1 MTHQAEKTLS
11 FLTSFRQGL
20 QDLTRSGINPARGGC
35 ASSRPDNTNVTR
47 PNTREQPLG
56 TTKKLWAVVLII
68 CIGSRLLSTI
78 YYIED
83 LDSLRFALSMV
94 DYDVAKLQPHFPA
107 YPVFCCIAKLLYA
120 ITGRYAVAFSLIGG
134 LSTFFTCYWTLK
146 IAAIRVKT
154 PVGIATVFVIC
165 MNPLLWLMSNRYMP
179 DAMGVACMLASLYFV
194 AISRQPYIGFFLT
207 GILLGVRLSYL
218 PILLPALLM
227 RLWRAGGIKG
237 IASGRALLLIAAAA
251 GGTGAWLIPL
261 IGITGWDALVAAART
276 QSYGH
281 FSDFGGTIATHPS
294 AWMRVTKLFES
305 VWADGFG
312 LYWQGRHLIT
322 GCATI
327 ALCGIIAAN
336 WGSGSRQAR
345 EFPLTR
351 AFKHPIFAG
360 CVLYVAWIFF
370 GQNVIHKSRHVLPML
385 PFLGLGIAIVCSRI
399 VTQERKTG
407 FPPQLACGCLIVFSL
422 CYSYVTLTLVV
433 QHTKPTAIAQV
444 QQYLRAQQN
453 EKLHIVSVPLIK
465 YYLASQAV
473 EAVYIP
479 IKSEADLEQLNALE
493 TEFVVIGSPL
503 PNRLPKTEK
512 RFYHN
517 PYVNRM
523 WSEIPLFVY

>member
-11 FLTSFRQGL
+11 FITAFRLTSFRQGL
-20 QDLTRSGINPARGGC
+20 QDLKT
-35 ASSRPDNTNVTR
+35 SSRPDKTNVTR
-47 PNTREQPLG
+47 PNAREHPLG

-107 YPVFCCIAKLLYA
+107 YPVFCSIAKLLYA

-134 LSTFFTCYWTLK
+134 LSTFFTCYWMLK

-154 PVGIATVFVIC
+154 LVGIATVFVIC

-179 DAMGVACMLASLYFV
+179 DAMGVACMLASLYFLST
-194 AISRQPYIGFFLT
+194 SRQAYIGFFLA

-218 PILLPALLM
+218 PILLPALLIQ
-227 RLWRAGGIKG
+227 LWQAGGVKG
-237 IASGRALLLIAAAA
+237 IASGRAPLLIAASAV
-251 GGTGAWLIPL
+251 GTGVWLIPL
-261 IGITGWDALVAAART
+261 IGITGWDALVTAART

-294 AWMRVTKLFES
+294 TWMRVTKLFES

-336 WGSGSRQAR
+336 WCSESRQDR
-345 EFPLTR
+345 EFPLTG

-360 CVLYVAWIFF
+360 CVLYVAWIFL
-370 GQNVIHKSRHVLPML
+370 GQNVIHKSRHVLPIL
-385 PFLGLGIAIVCSRI
+385 PFLGLGIAIACSRI
-399 VTQERKTG
+399 VPQKSKSG
-407 FPPQLACGCLIVFSL
+407 FLPQLACGCLIVFSL

-465 YYLASQAV
+465 YYLASQGV
-473 EAVYIP
+473 KAVYIP
-479 IKSEADLEQLNALE
+479 IKSAADLEQLNALE

-523 WSEIPLFVY
+523 WPEIPLFVY